1 MNGPEDA
8 DAGDRSNKFIRE
20 IWTKGPGGNE
30 VEDGRRLIS
39 AGNYSL
45 KSATELADT
54 KGDLIAF
61 GRLFISNVRDIS
73 RVDAIDTLIPL
84 KRIAA

>member
-1 MNGPEDA
+1 MDGVTNV
-8 DAGDRSNKFIRE
+8 DAGDRSNEFIRE

-30 VEDGRRLIS
+30 AEDGRRLIS
-39 AGNYSL
+39 AGNNSL

-61 GRLFISNVRDIS
+61 GRFFISNVREFFS
-73 RVDAIDTLIPL
+73 QSPRF
-84 KRIAA
+84 RC